1 MQNSST
7 LVKILG
13 WAVVAMV
20 AIAAPLVL
28 SNIYWTSVL
37 TMIVINV
44 LMAVSLRCIFLIG
57 EFSLGHVGFMCLG
70 AYTSA
75 LLTMKAGVLFGLTL
89 PASGLIAGLVALL
102 LGYPFMRVK
111 GIYFVILTVVTSE
124 SIRLLA
130 FNWRGFTGGSNG
142 LVGIPGAG
150 SLSIPGLGEIDFGGF
165 NEYYYL
171 TLTVVAMSLFILHR
185 LEKSRLGFT
194 WLAIREADKQAGA
207 VGINVLRYKVINFSI
222 ASFFAGIGGALLAHF
237 EQTISPQASSA
248 FGVMTTIY
256 LLVYMVVGGKSRFIG
271 PIVGAVGLSLVA
283 EFTRPMQEYQPM
295 IIGAIA
301 IAVVMLLPEG
311 LVSIPEK
318 VGKWLLKPANH
329 AGKVQLE
336 PFPHEESTNGLSRD

>member
-1 MQNSST
+1 MRNSPT
-7 LVKILG
+7 LVNILG
-13 WAVVAMV
+13 WGGLVIL
-20 AIAAPLVL
+20 AIVAPLAL
-28 SNIYWTSVL
+28 SSIYWTSVL
-37 TMIVINV
+37 NMIVINV
-44 LMAVSLRCIFLIG
+44 LMAVSLRSIFLIG
-57 EFSLGHVGFMCLG
+57 QFSLGHVGFMCLG

-75 LLTMKAGVLFGLTL
+75 LLTMKAGIIFWLAL
-89 PASGLIAGLVALL
+89 PTSGLMAGLVALL

-130 FNWRGFTGGSNG
+130 FNWQDFTGGFNG

-150 SLSIPGLGEIDFGGF
+150 TLSIPGLVEINFGGF

-171 TLTVVAMSLFILHR
+171 TLTVVAISLIILHR

-207 VGINVLRYKVINFSI
+207 VGINVLRYKVISFSI
-222 ASFFAGIGGALLAHF
+222 ASSFAGIGGALLAHF
-237 EQTISPQASSA
+237 EQIISPQASSA

-271 PIVGAVGLSLVA
+271 PIVGAVVLSLVS

-311 LVSIPEK
+311 LVSIPEI
-318 VGKWLLKPANH
+318 VGRWLFKPAEQ
-329 AGKVQLE
+329 AGKAQLE
-336 PFPHEESTNGLSRD
+336 SFPDEGKTHGLSRD